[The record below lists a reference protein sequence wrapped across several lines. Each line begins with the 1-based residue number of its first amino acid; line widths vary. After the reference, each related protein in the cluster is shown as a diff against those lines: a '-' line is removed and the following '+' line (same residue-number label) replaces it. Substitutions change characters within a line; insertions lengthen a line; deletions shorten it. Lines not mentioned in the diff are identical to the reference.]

1 MCLAI
6 GGYKHPDDLLRELTA
21 TQWKEWE
28 LYHAEEP
35 WGEVQQFYQ
44 TGIIAS
50 TLVNLQKKKGSQPCS
65 ATEFMPYYKEKKK
78 VQTGEEMRDALL
90 SILTPVKS
98 DKNIIVKKREK
109 D

>member
-1 MCLAI
+1 MALGVI
-6 GGYKHPDDLLRELTA
+6 HPDYLLKKLTS
-21 TQWKEWE
+21 TQLKEWE
-28 LYHAEEP
+28 LYHDEEP

-44 TGIIAS
+44 AGIIAS
-50 TLVNLQKKKGSQPCS
+50 TLVNLQIKKGSQPYL
-65 ATEFMPYYKEKKK
+65 ATEFMPYYKEKKR

-98 DKNIIVKKREK
+98 DKNTIVKKRRE